1 MARSELALQPP
12 PQDLSGFPVATIK
25 AEAPLHRVTG
35 WDVEAAAP
43 RSPWWFSSTPNPDPG
58 RFDLAHPR
66 GTLYAGLDDL
76 AGISE
81 RVGPDVAARREIDPA
96 VVTKMGFTTIAFNQP
111 LRLAAVSNPTAVG
124 AFGMTKEL
132 TTGDYELAQAWAVA
146 FDAAGFDGIL
156 YASRFDNR
164 DGPHAVAIFGDAG
177 AAAHEYDESDREPD
191 DILDDY
197 VELTSARLVYPPR
210 ARSLEHREP

>member
-12 PQDLSGFPVATIK
+12 PQDLSGFPVVTIK
-25 AEAPLHRVTG
+25 ADTPLHRVTG
-35 WDVEAAAP
+35 WDVLATVP

-66 GTLYAGLDDL
+66 GTLYAGHDDL
-76 AGISE
+76 AGLSE
-81 RVGPDVAARREIDPA
+81 RLGPDVAARHEIDPA
-96 VVTKMGFTTIAFNQP
+96 IVEKMGFTTIAFDRQ
-111 LRLAAVSNPTAVG
+111 LRLADVSAPTAAG

-132 TTGDYELAQAWAVA
+132 TTGDYGLAQAWATA

-164 DGPHAVAIFGDAG
+164 VGPHAVAIFGNAG
-177 AAAHEYDESDREPD
+177 ATADDYDESDREPD

-197 VELTSARLVYPPR
+197 VKLTSARLIYPPR
-210 ARSLEHREP
+210 ARSLEHLEP